1 MFGKCDTYDTR
12 NGNKTL
18 QLESLLII
26 ILLIAGVCS
35 RLHVIKNQLHIK

>member
-1 MFGKCDTYDTR
+1 MPEKCDTSDTKD
-12 NGNKTL
+12 GNKTL

-35 RLHVIKNQLHIK
+35 RLHVIKNQLHIN